1 MLEDKLDTIIALLE
15 EISDRLYEQPVN
27 KRLDNNKFITKE
39 DMLSKDDTK

>member
-1 MLEDKLDTIIALLE
+1 MIEDKLDIIIALLE

-27 KRLDNNKFITKE
+27 TRVDNNKFLTKE

>member
-1 MLEDKLDTIIALLE
+1 MIEDKLDIIIALLE

-39 DMLSKDDTK
+39 DMLRNDKE

>member
-1 MLEDKLDTIIALLE
+1 MIEDKLDIIIALLE

-39 DMLSKDDTK
+39 DMLSKGDTK

>member
-1 MLEDKLDTIIALLE
+1 MIEDKLDIIIALLE

-39 DMLSKDDTK
+39 DMLSKDKTK